1 MRLQQIVHL
10 VAVVFAGFETLVGAF
25 YYLDDRDSSI
35 TYVGR
40 DQWIPRP
47 DIGPDSDLKLYNGT
61 V

>member
-10 VAVVFAGFETLVGAF
+10 VAVVFAGFETLVRAS

-40 DQWIPRP
+40 WVLYGDP
-47 DIGPDSDLKLYNGT
+47 KLYNGT
-61 V
+61 S